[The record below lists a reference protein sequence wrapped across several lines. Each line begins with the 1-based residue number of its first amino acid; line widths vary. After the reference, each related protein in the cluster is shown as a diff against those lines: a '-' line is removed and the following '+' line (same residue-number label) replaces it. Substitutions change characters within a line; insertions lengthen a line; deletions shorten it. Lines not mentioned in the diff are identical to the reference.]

1 MTPARVLR
9 FPSATG
15 GTGAQDYGRF
25 TRELSPDELAGC
37 FFFTDDDRGRIATRR
52 GAASRL
58 GFAVQLGTVRYLGC
72 FLEDPA
78 EVPASVLGW
87 TIREIGVGADSS
99 LEGYGDGEARWE
111 HQAEIRRVYG
121 YRSFGDEGVEDE
133 LVLWLRA
140 RAWISAESRRV
151 LFTRAAEHLT
161 ARRILLPG
169 FSTLWRL
176 VGSACEHADARGYAM
191 LAETPTGEQRDRLT
205 ALLRTP
211 AGRRL
216 SVLERLR
223 RPEVEPTIG
232 GLVNGLARVQE
243 LRELADGLGGL
254 DALPVAR
261 LRALMVDA
269 ERCRAA
275 DIAKMSDARR
285 TATLMAFAI
294 TATQRGQDDALEL
307 FDRLHGELLL
317 RVRAQS
323 QRERLADGE
332 TLDHAGRTLMDA
344 CRILLDDDVTEP
356 LREAVFA
363 AVARE
368 KLADAVSSMA
378 RLARSPDDRA
388 RELVL
393 SRYRGVRR
401 YLPALLETITF
412 LANDT
417 GEPILAALD
426 GLRQAAGQRTLTPES
441 LATGFVSRPWRA
453 LVEPRPGE
461 IDRGAYTM
469 CALEGLR
476 DGLRRRDVYVTP
488 SERYAD
494 ARASLLCDAA
504 WDASRADTQRS
515 LSLPAQPGPFLQ
527 QLGGELDDAYR
538 RTREGLTPEHPIHE
552 FAAGGLRVERLDALP
567 EPATLTT
574 LRERVDAL
582 LPAADLPDLVLEIAA
597 KTGFIDA
604 FTNDQ
609 EPGAKLDGLA
619 TSLCAVL
626 VAQACNVGYKPLV
639 DESNP
644 ALREARLRYIAQRYL
659 RPETLAAANG
669 RIVDVH
675 AKLPLAERWGG
686 GEVASIDGLRFVV
699 PRRTIHAAYNRRYF
713 DRRHGVTLLGT
724 TADHYAGL
732 HTVVITGTQ
741 PDAPYILD
749 GLLDPQ
755 TSVRPREIMTDT
767 AGYTDVIFGL
777 FRLLGYQYSPRLA
790 DAGGATFWR
799 INPTDY
805 GPLNGLARHQVNA
818 RLIEQHYDDLLRV
831 AGSLLQRH
839 TTASQLVRALRSH
852 TRHLASLA
860 RALQHVGRAAK
871 TLHLLDYCNDQPFRR
886 RILTQLNRGES
897 RHALARDVCHGYRG
911 ELRQRYRQGQ
921 EEQLGAL
928 GLIVNAIVLYNT
940 IYTQRALDHLAATG
954 LQIDDVDVE
963 RLSPLGSDHLTLT
976 GRYRIALAEALRD
989 RSAYRELN
997 ARPAVAA

>member
-1 MTPARVLR
+1 
-9 FPSATG
+9 
-15 GTGAQDYGRF
+15 
-25 TRELSPDELAGC
+25 
-37 FFFTDDDRGRIATRR
+37 
-52 GAASRL
+52 
-58 GFAVQLGTVRYLGC
+58 
-72 FLEDPA
+72 
-78 EVPASVLGW
+78 
-87 TIREIGVGADSS
+87 
-99 LEGYGDGEARWE
+99 
-111 HQAEIRRVYG
+111 
-121 YRSFGDEGVEDE
+121 
-133 LVLWLRA
+133 
-140 RAWISAESRRV
+140 
-151 LFTRAAEHLT
+151 
-161 ARRILLPG
+161 
-169 FSTLWRL
+169 
-176 VGSACEHADARGYAM
+176 
-191 LAETPTGEQRDRLT
+191 
-205 ALLRTP
+205 
-211 AGRRL
+211 
-216 SVLERLR
+216 
-223 RPEVEPTIG
+223 
-232 GLVNGLARVQE
+232 
-243 LRELADGLGGL
+243 
-254 DALPVAR
+254 
-261 LRALMVDA
+261 
-269 ERCRAA
+269 
-275 DIAKMSDARR
+275 
-285 TATLMAFAI
+285 MAFAI
-294 TATQRGQDDALEL
+294 TATERGQDDALEQ

-323 QRERLADGE
+323 ERERLADGE
-332 TLDHAGRTLMDA
+332 ALDAAGRTLMDA
-344 CRILLDDDVTEP
+344 CRVVLDDAVAEP
-356 LREAVFA
+356 VRDAVFA
-363 AVARE
+363 AVQRD
-368 KLADAVSSMA
+368 KLADAVSAMG

-412 LANDT
+412 LANDA
-417 GEPILAALD
+417 GEPILDALS
-426 GLRQAAGQRTLTPES
+426 GLQQTAGRRTLTPD
-441 LATGFVSRPWRA
+441 LLPTDFVSRPWRA

-476 DGLRRRDVYVTP
+476 DALRRRDVYVAP

-494 ARASLLCDAA
+494 ARASLLGDAA
-504 WDASRADTQRS
+504 WAASREDTQRS
-515 LSLPAQPGPFLQ
+515 LSLPSEPAPFLE
-527 QLGGELDDAYR
+527 QLAGELDDAYQ

-552 FAAGGLRVERLDALP
+552 LAAGELRVEQLDALP
-567 EPATLTT
+567 EPATLVV

-582 LPAADLPDLVLEIAA
+582 MPAADLPELVLEIAA
-597 KTGFIDA
+597 KTGFIDG

-609 EPGAKLDGLA
+609 EPGAKLGDLA

-644 ALREARLRYIAQRYL
+644 ALREARLRYVAQRYL
-659 RPETLAAANG
+659 RPETLAAANA
-669 RIVDVH
+669 RIVDFH

-713 DRRHGVTLLGT
+713 DRRRGVTLLGT

-755 TSVRPREIMTDT
+755 TSVRPREIVTDT

-799 INPTDY
+799 INPTDH
-805 GPLNGLARHQVNA
+805 GPLNGLARHHVNT
-818 RLIEQHYDDLLRV
+818 RLIERHYDDLLRV

-871 TLHLLDYCNDQPFRR
+871 TIHLLDYCNDQPFRR

-897 RHALARDVCHGYRG
+897 RHALARDVCHGHRG

-940 IYTQRALDHLAATG
+940 IYTQRALDHLAESG
-954 LQIDDVDVE
+954 LRIDDADIE
-963 RLSPLGSDHLTLT
+963 RLSPLGTDHITLT
-976 GRYRIALAEALRD
+976 GRYRIALLEALRD
-989 RSAYRELN
+989 RGSYRELN
-997 ARPAVAA
+997 TTPAVAA